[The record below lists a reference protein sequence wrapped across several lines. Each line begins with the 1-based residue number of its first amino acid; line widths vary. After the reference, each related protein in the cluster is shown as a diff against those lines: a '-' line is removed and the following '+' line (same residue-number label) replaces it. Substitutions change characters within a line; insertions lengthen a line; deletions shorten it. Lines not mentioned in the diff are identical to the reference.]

1 MNNILMHIYW
11 YGFACCLFMNASF
24 GKAANLL
31 EALLGAFTSWGGVA
45 FYVIKESLK

>member
-1 MNNILMHIYW
+1 
-11 YGFACCLFMNASF
+11 MNASF
-24 GKAANLL
+24 GKVANLL